1 MTQFHINNIMNEEQ
15 LIWETYSSAKDP
27 RKAILMAASQIFRS
41 VKAIAR
47 NVKAYRN
54 GELSEE
60 EIDDLLAEMQN
71 HDIDISEVDEWIEDM
86 ISETIRENIG
96 KLKAHGVEMRRAKE
110 ILEDV
115 MDSKDP
121 VAYIQQVKF

>member
-1 MTQFHINNIMNEEQ
+1 MNEEQ